1 MGVAVTVGTQSP
13 IEALQSDFIDGLL
26 DIPSQEE
33 EEPAPDLQLPLKHPG
48 NELH

>member
-1 MGVAVTVGTQSP
+1 MK
-13 IEALQSDFIDGLL
+13 ALQRDFIDGSL
-26 DIPSQEE
+26 DIPSQDEL